1 MTVVPPPPLPA
12 SSRPA
17 DAEKGKV
24 EHAGGGPDP
33 NLVKWEEN
41 DPENP
46 HNFSTAYK
54 CWITFQLGLLALSAS
69 LGSSI
74 ISPAETE
81 LKAYLNIGTEVSIL
95 PVSLYMYV
103 TYPNHRIQPRYKLPS
118 SSY

>member
-1 MTVVPPPPLPA
+1 MTVVDPTAQPPP
-12 SSRPA
+12 SRPA
-17 DAEKGKV
+17 DAEKGKAG
-24 EHAGGGPDP
+24 HAGGPEP
-33 NLVKWEEN
+33 NLVTWEEN

-81 LKAYLNIGTEVSIL
+81 LKAYLKIGTEVSIL

-103 TYPNHRIQPRYKLPS
+103 NHWN
-118 SSY
+118 